1 MLQENIQSSSQPTN
15 SRVRSTRNRNFPK
28 RLMDQQT
35 KDVNNRVKVKPSSL
49 VTCINDSSI
58 SVLTTDTSVLKS
70 HVIFSKLSANI
81 VIVKRKG
88 RKNVLTNSSTKK
100 IKKKMIKVIIKHIL
114 VVKKFHF
121 IYMICVNPI
130 LWKNNSKKQR
140 MKVH

>member
-1 MLQENIQSSSQPTN
+1 MLQDNIQSFSQPTN

-100 IKKKMIKVIIKHIL
+100 IKKK
-114 VVKKFHF
+114 
-121 IYMICVNPI
+121 
-130 LWKNNSKKQR
+130 
-140 MKVH
+140 